1 MVRGFARPLVCGAVL
16 LTLSGCLVS
25 GSSNQQ
31 RTGNYVADTTFS
43 QIEAGK
49 TTAGWVLAAL
59 GEPDTKTKAD
69 GGAEVWKWRY
79 TEKRESNTAVFLL
92 FGGSDKKET
101 NGTAFVELK
110 DGVVTNKWRG

>member
-1 MVRGFARPLVCGAVL
+1 M
-16 LTLSGCLVS
+16 LSGCLLA

-31 RTGNYVADTTFS
+31 RTGNY
-43 QIEAGK
+43 
-49 TTAGWVLAAL
+49 
-59 GEPDTKTKAD
+59 
-69 GGAEVWKWRY
+69 
-79 TEKRESNTAVFLL
+79 ESSTAVFLL